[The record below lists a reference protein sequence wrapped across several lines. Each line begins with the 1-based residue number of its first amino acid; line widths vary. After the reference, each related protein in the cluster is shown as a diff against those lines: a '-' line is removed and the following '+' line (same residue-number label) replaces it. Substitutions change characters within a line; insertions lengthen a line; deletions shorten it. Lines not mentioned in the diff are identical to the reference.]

1 MRFRGCR
8 SLISAVRG
16 PAMLSFALLVT
27 IACLGVSGA
36 AAHPGLSCLREIE
49 AKTKERK
56 PGPNHEYVV
65 ECWDQGRTCT
75 AGVAQKA
82 SGPPAAPIHDLR
94 TMLERCF
101 EAKMP
106 ARMNNPKMP
115 QDTIFMNRSTREG
128 CTLTPIELKEIKGT
142 LPHAWAFLAVCHAAP

>member
-1 MRFRGCR
+1 MGFRGRR
-8 SLISAVRG
+8 SLISAARRS
-16 PAMLSFALLVT
+16 AMLPLALLVT
-27 IACLGVSGA
+27 VACLDVPGA

-75 AGVAQKA
+75 AGVAQKT

-94 TMLERCF
+94 TTLERCF

-106 ARMNNPKMP
+106 ARMINQKMP
-115 QDTIFMNRSTREG
+115 QDTIFMNRPTREG
-128 CTLTPIELKEIKGT
+128 CTLTPVELKEIKST
-142 LPHAWAFLAVCHAAP
+142 LPYAWAFLAVCHTPP